1 MKIIKWK
8 LSVKNIDNI
17 QKLLIITLNQNN
29 LINIVKEET
38 EIFFYTLIN
47 QKKILLQIDDN
58 YFDLILNDLKKYEYS
73 YSGKTRAILF
83 YDKVGVYKYNRQKQN
98 KIDDRFIYSRGYNSL
113 VPEYLNK
120 TSIIFIRDIL
130 NNKEYGNDSLS
141 SLITYIFAF
150 YIKSNLSSML
160 VKPFIENYNI
170 NESKYKK
177 REPTYRKLYIEP
189 YYNC

>member
-83 YDKVGVYKYNRQKQN
+83 YD
-98 KIDDRFIYSRGYNSL
+98 
-113 VPEYLNK
+113 
-120 TSIIFIRDIL
+120 
-130 NNKEYGNDSLS
+130 
-141 SLITYIFAF
+141 
-150 YIKSNLSSML
+150 
-160 VKPFIENYNI
+160 
-170 NESKYKK
+170 
-177 REPTYRKLYIEP
+177 
-189 YYNC
+189 